1 MTARKKKSIEEE
13 NNIQEKIIIYWKVY
27 IPQSKK
33 SNKIALNEYKAKL
46 LGMMDKKETKLF
58 LEEDALLREEEG
70 STRYEIKRR
79 RVGKIQKDLTELQD
93 ELDSINADKS

>member
-1 MTARKKKSIEEE
+1 MI
-13 NNIQEKIIIYWKVY
+13 
-27 IPQSKK
+27 
-33 SNKIALNEYKAKL
+33 
-46 LGMMDKKETKLF
+46 DKKVTKIF
-58 LEEDALLREEEG
+58 AEEDALLREEKW